1 MRKRTFGE
9 ILPEIKEETLS
20 KEKVELK
27 QIRIGIE
34 AHEYLKNEAFKRDV
48 SMKNLLDEIVKEYK
62 EKNQ

>member
-9 ILPEIKEETLS
+9 IFPEIKEETLS

-34 AHEYLKNEAFKRDV
+34 AHEYLKNEAFKRGV

>member
-1 MRKRTFGE
+1 MKKRTFGE
-9 ILPEIKEETLS
+9 ILPENKKETEP

-27 QIRIGIE
+27 QIRIGKE

>member
-9 ILPEIKEETLS
+9 ILPEIKKETLS

-34 AHEYLKNEAFKRDV
+34 AHEYLKNEAFKRGV